1 MPRNVGA
8 MRYTLSQLLT
18 DYSDDWAIRYA
29 PIGADQYVIRAVLLA
44 DPDVIIAC
52 DTAVEVRDA
61 IEARKATA

>member
-1 MPRNVGA
+1 

-18 DYSDDWAIRYA
+18 DYSDDWDIRYA
-29 PIGADQYVIRAVLLA
+29 PIGGDQYVIRAVLLA
-44 DPDVIIAC
+44 NPDVIIAC